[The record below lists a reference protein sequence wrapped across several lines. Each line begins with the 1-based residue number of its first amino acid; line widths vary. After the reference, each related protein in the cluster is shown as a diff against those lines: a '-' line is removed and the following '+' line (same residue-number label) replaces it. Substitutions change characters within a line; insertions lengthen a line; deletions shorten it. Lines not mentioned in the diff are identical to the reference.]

1 MSQTT
6 VNGHNLTVTKK
17 FYFRKDTE
25 ILTIHQYQ
33 YTFITL
39 QINVKEIFMIVMFV
53 TILLLLN
60 KYVEYYCV
68 ITRIFTAICF
78 FKLEVSPIPV
88 WPNLPI

>member
-6 VNGHNLTVTKK
+6 VHGHNLTVTKK
-17 FYFRKDTE
+17 LYFQKSTE

-39 QINVKEIFMIVMFV
+39 QINGKEIFMIVMFV

-60 KYVEYYCV
+60 KYIEYHCV
-68 ITRIFTAICF
+68 IAHFYCYMLLLLF
-78 FKLEVSPIPV
+78 
-88 WPNLPI
+88 